1 VKNIFPR
8 SHTEHCWRCSK
19 KRHQQANYAIKLAGW
34 SEPAVTNGPV
44 EDEAVQAV
52 LGMNQK
58 HILLCPKFL
67 VSSASS
73 LPQSFSLL
81 PTSLPPTFHLV
92 YVPPPTYPTWFYA
105 RSVARAREHLKRDLG
120 TPSSELGS
128 TLSET
133 QENVLEIGPRNSIIR
148 AREHFKWGPRKC
160 AWSWTHVFHRQRLGV
175 F

>member
-19 KRHQQANYAIKLAGW
+19 KRHQQANYAIKLTGW

-44 EDEAVQAV
+44 EDEVVQAV

-92 YVPPPTYPTWFYA
+92 YVPPPT
-105 RSVARAREHLKRDLG
+105 SHLPP
-120 TPSSELGS
+120 PSYLPHLISHSLRRQSSGA
-128 TLSET
+128 
-133 QENVLEIGPRNSIIR
+133 LEAGPRNSIIK
-148 AREHFKWGPRKC
+148 AREHFKWDPGKR
-160 AWSWTHVFHRQRLGV
+160 AWNRT
-175 F
+175 